1 MNGTFQNLSP
11 FGVEIAGIQ
20 ISDVGDHDI
29 SNLKQLLAHNGVVI
43 IRNQSID
50 DAEFVTFL
58 KRLGSLMFTT
68 GETPVPHQPWLNL
81 VTNVGRDRAPRSVF
95 HTDTS
100 YVAQTPAYTALKA
113 ISLPEFGG
121 ETLFSNQYCAFET
134 LPIQVKEMLSSAT
147 VLHVASSIK
156 LDNDQESQAWHPLFQ
171 RHPISGKIAL
181 FLSTPERC
189 QLIRGFNLEESQRV
203 IRLLYRHSI
212 RPRRLYQHHWKN
224 GDIVIWDNR
233 CTMHR
238 ADHSEVIGD
247 RVLHRGL
254 VAATEISIN
263 P

>member
-1 MNGTFQNLSP
+1 MNSTLQNLSP

-20 ISDVGDHDI
+20 IGDAGDHDI
-29 SNLKQLLAHNGVVI
+29 SNLKQLLSHNGVVI

-58 KRLGSLMFTT
+58 KRLGPLMFTA
-68 GETPVPHQPWLNL
+68 GETPVPHHPWLNL

-100 YVAQTPAYTALKA
+100 YLAQTPAYTALKA
-113 ISLPEFGG
+113 ILLPEFGG
-121 ETLFSNQYCAFET
+121 ETLFSNQYFAYET
-134 LPIQVKEMLSSAT
+134 LPIQVKEQLSDAM
-147 VLHVASSIK
+147 VLHVASGVK

-171 RHPISGKIAL
+171 QHPISGKTAL

-189 QLIRGFNLEESQRV
+189 QVIQGLNLEESSR
-203 IRLLYRHSI
+203 IICLLYQHSI
-212 RPRRLYQHHWKN
+212 RPRRLYRHHWQN
-224 GDIVIWDNR
+224 GDIVIWDDR

-254 VAATEISIN
+254 VASEIYTN
-263 P
+263 T

>member
-1 MNGTFQNLSP
+1 MNATFQNCLP
-11 FGVEIAGIQ
+11 FGVEIARIQ
-20 ISDVGDHDI
+20 LSNATDHDI
-29 SNLKQLLAHNGVVI
+29 ADLKQLLAHNGVVI
-43 IRNQSID
+43 IRNQLIN

-68 GETPVPHQPWLNL
+68 GETPVPDQPWLNL

-100 YVAQTPAYTALKA
+100 YLAQPPAYTSLKA
-113 ISLPEFGG
+113 ISLPESGG
-121 ETLFSNQYCAFET
+121 ETLFSNQYVAFDT
-134 LPIQVKEMLSSAT
+134 LPIQVKKRLSDSI
-147 VLHVASSIK
+147 VLHVASGVT

-189 QLIRGFNLEESQRV
+189 QVIQGFNLEQSSRI

-212 RPRRLYQHHWKN
+212 RTHRLYRHQWQS
-224 GDIVIWDNR
+224 GDIVIWDDR

-247 RVLHRGL
+247 RILHRGL
-254 VAATEISIN
+254 VASEDA
-263 P
+263 